1 MSAQNADAAM
11 PRPGRIGRA
20 FLKMFMKQA
29 SVVQAER
36 LADDFRLITL
46 ESQAFRELQWQPGQK
61 IQIAMGSALVARTY
75 TPIDWDA
82 AAGRTRIV
90 ACTHGSG
97 PGSAWIAS
105 ARPGTECDVFGP
117 RASLDLNRVTGP
129 CVVLGDE
136 TSIGLTYA
144 LGRRLGSRSR
154 SGVACLLEVT
164 REPAARAVLDRL
176 DLGGVELFGR
186 CADDLHLQD
195 MERRLPA
202 VAATEATFVLT
213 GRAASIQRLRR
224 ALQGLG
230 IPASRISAKA
240 YWAAGKTG
248 LD

>member
-1 MSAQNADAAM
+1 MSAQHADPAM

-36 LADDFRLITL
+36 LTDDVRLITL
-46 ESQAFRELQWQPGQK
+46 ESPAFRELQWLPGQK
-61 IQIAMGSALVARTY
+61 LQIAMGSALVARTY

-90 ACTHGSG
+90 ACVRGSG
-97 PGSAWIAS
+97 PGSAWIDS
-105 ARPGTECDVFGP
+105 AKPGTECDVFGP

-136 TSIGLTYA
+136 TSVGLGYA
-144 LGRRLGSRSR
+144 LGRRFDGRN
-154 SGVACLLEVT
+154 GVACLLEVT
-164 REPAARAVLDRL
+164 CESGVRVVLDRL
-176 DLGGVELFGR
+176 DLGDVELFSRRAGD
-186 CADDLHLQD
+186 AHLQD
-195 MERRLPA
+195 MERRLSA
-202 VAATEATFVLT
+202 VAANDATFILT

-224 ALQGLG
+224 ALKGLG
-230 IPASRISAKA
+230 VPASRIIAKA
-240 YWAAGKTG
+240 YWEAGKTG

>member
-29 SVVQAER
+29 SVAQAER
-36 LADDFRLITL
+36 LADNFRLITL
-46 ESQAFRELQWQPGQK
+46 ESPAFRELQWLPGQK
-61 IQIAMGSALVARTY
+61 IQIAMGSALIARTY

-82 AAGRTRIV
+82 EAGRTRIV
-90 ACTHGSG
+90 AYAHGSG
-97 PGSAWIAS
+97 PGSAWIDGAK
-105 ARPGTECDVFGP
+105 PGNACDVFGP
-117 RASLDLNRVTGP
+117 RASLDLDRIAGP

-144 LGRRLGSRSR
+144 LSRRPGGRNA
-154 SGVACLLEVT
+154 VACLLEVT
-164 REPAARAVLDRL
+164 GEAAARAVLDRL
-176 DLGGVELFGR
+176 ELGGAELFGR
-186 CADDLHLQD
+186 CADDRHLQD

-202 VAATEATFVLT
+202 VATTDATFVLT

-224 ALQGLG
+224 ALKGLG
-230 IPASRISAKA
+230 IPASRIVAKA